1 MEENT
6 LNEFPKVAEV
16 LERYG
21 KEFIELYKSNLVA
34 SGRPA
39 SGNILK
45 PENLYYKVNLGT
57 NVYAVDISL
66 LEYWKYIENGTRPH
80 WPPVSAIR
88 EWIRV
93 KPVIPRPFENGKL
106 PTESQLAFLI
116 ARKISRVGT
125 EGIND
130 FERANDEVFARMEMS
145 LAEAVTEDLQRQV
158 SVIFKDFEQR

>member
-1 MEENT
+1 METNT

-21 KEFIELYKSNLVA
+21 KEFIELYKLNLVQ

-39 SGNILK
+39 SGKLA
-45 PENLYYKVNLGT
+45 ESLSYHVNLGT

-80 WPPVSAIR
+80 WPPVSAIS
-88 EWIRV
+88 EWIKV

-130 FERANDEVFARMEMS
+130 FQRANDEVFARMEMS

-158 SVIFKDFEQR
+158 SVIFKDFEKR

>member
-1 MEENT
+1 M
-6 LNEFPKVAEV
+6 

-21 KEFIELYKSNLVA
+21 AEFIELYKLNLVQ

-39 SGNILK
+39 SGKLA
-45 PENLYYKVNLGT
+45 ESLSYHVNLGT

-66 LEYWKYIENGTRPH
+66 LEYWKYIENGTLPH
-80 WPPVSAIR
+80 FPPVSAIR

-158 SVIFKDFEQR
+158 SVIFKDFNAR

>member
-1 MEENT
+1 METTT
-6 LNEFPKVAEV
+6 LNDFPKVAEV

-21 KEFIELYKSNLVA
+21 KEFIEQYKLNLMQ

-39 SGNILK
+39 SGRLADS
-45 PENLYYKVNLGT
+45 LSYKVNLGT

-66 LEYWKYIENGTRPH
+66 LEYWKYIEDGTRPH
-80 WPPVSAIR
+80 WPPVDAIR
-88 EWIRV
+88 QWIKV
-93 KPVIPRPFENGKL
+93 KPVIPRPMANGKL

-130 FERANDEVFARMEMS
+130 FERANAEIFSRMEMS

-158 SVIFKDFEQR
+158 SIIFTDFEKR

>member
-1 MEENT
+1 MET
-6 LNEFPKVAEV
+6 SALTDFPKVAEV

-21 KEFIELYKSNLVA
+21 KEFIEQYKLNLVQ

-39 SGNILK
+39 SGRLADS
-45 PENLYYKVNLGT
+45 LSYKVNLGT

-66 LEYWKYIENGTRPH
+66 LEYWKYIESGTRPH

-88 EWIRV
+88 EWIKV

-106 PTESQLAFLI
+106 PTEQQLAFLI

-130 FERANDEVFARMEMS
+130 FQRANDEIFARMEMS

-158 SVIFKDFEQR
+158 SIIFTDFEKR

>member
-1 MEENT
+1 METNT

-21 KEFIELYKSNLVA
+21 KEFIELYKLNLVQ
-34 SGRPA
+34 SGRPV
-39 SGNILK
+39 SGKLA
-45 PENLYYKVNLGT
+45 ESLSYHVNLGT

-80 WPPVSAIR
+80 WPPVSAIS
-88 EWIRV
+88 EWIKV

-130 FERANDEVFARMEMS
+130 FQRANDEVFARMEMS

-158 SVIFKDFEQR
+158 SVIFKDFEKR

>member
-21 KEFIELYKSNLVA
+21 KEFIELYKLNLVQ

-39 SGNILK
+39 SGKLA
-45 PENLYYKVNLGT
+45 ESLSYHVNLGT

-80 WPPVSAIR
+80 FPPVSAIR
-88 EWIRV
+88 DWIRV

-130 FERANDEVFARMEMS
+130 FQRANDEVFARMEMS

-158 SVIFKDFEQR
+158 SVIFKDFNTR

>member
-1 MEENT
+1 MET
-6 LNEFPKVAEV
+6 SALNDFPKVAEV

-21 KEFIELYKSNLVA
+21 AEFIEQYRLNLVE

-39 SGNILK
+39 SGRLADS
-45 PENLYYKVNLGT
+45 LSYKVNLGA

-66 LEYWKYIENGTRPH
+66 LDYWKYIESGTRPH

-88 EWIRV
+88 EWIKV
-93 KPVIPRPFENGKL
+93 KPVIPRPMANGKL

-116 ARKISRVGT
+116 GRKISRVGT

-130 FERANDEVFARMEMS
+130 FERANQEIFSRMEMS
-145 LAEAVTEDLQRQV
+145 IAEAVTEDLQRQV
-158 SVIFKDFEQR
+158 SIIFTDFEKR

>member
-1 MEENT
+1 MET
-6 LNEFPKVAEV
+6 SALNDFPKVAEV

-21 KEFIELYKSNLVA
+21 KEFIELYKLNLVQ

-39 SGNILK
+39 SGKLA
-45 PENLYYKVNLGT
+45 ESLSYHVNLGT

-80 WPPVSAIR
+80 FPPVSAIR

-93 KPVIPRPFENGKL
+93 KPVIPRPMANGKL

-125 EGIND
+125 QGIND
-130 FERANDEVFARMEMS
+130 FERANAEIFARMEMS

-158 SVIFKDFEQR
+158 SVIFTDFAAR

>member
-1 MEENT
+1 METST
-6 LNEFPKVAEV
+6 LSEFPKVYEV
-16 LERYG
+16 LERYA
-21 KEFIELYKSNLVA
+21 KEFIEQYKINLVQ

-39 SGNILK
+39 SGRLADS
-45 PENLYYKVNLGT
+45 LSYKVDMGA

-66 LEYWKYIENGTRPH
+66 LDYWKYIESGTRPH

-88 EWIRV
+88 EWIKV
-93 KPVIPRPFENGKL
+93 KPVIPRPMANGKL

-116 ARKISRVGT
+116 GRKISRVGT

-130 FERANDEVFARMEMS
+130 FQRANDEIFSRMEMS

-158 SVIFKDFEQR
+158 SIIFTDFEKR

>member
-1 MEENT
+1 MET
-6 LNEFPKVAEV
+6 SALNDFPKVAEV

-21 KEFIELYKSNLVA
+21 KEFIELYKVNLA
-34 SGRPA
+34 MSGRPA
-39 SGNILK
+39 SGRLSNSL
-45 PENLYYKVNLGT
+45 NYKVSIGT

-66 LEYWKYIENGTRPH
+66 LDYWKYIESGTRPH
-80 WPPVSAIR
+80 WPPFDAIR
-88 EWIRV
+88 EWIKV

-130 FERANDEVFARMEMS
+130 FERANDEIFSRREMS

-158 SVIFKDFEQR
+158 SIIFTDFEKR

>member
-21 KEFIELYKSNLVA
+21 KEFIELYKLNLVQ

-39 SGNILK
+39 SGKLA
-45 PENLYYKVNLGT
+45 ESLSYHVNLGT

-80 WPPVSAIR
+80 FPPVSAIH

-130 FERANDEVFARMEMS
+130 FQRANDEVFARMEMS

-158 SVIFKDFEQR
+158 SVIFKDFNTR

>member
-1 MEENT
+1 MEENA

-21 KEFIELYKSNLVA
+21 AEFIELYKLNLVQ

-39 SGNILK
+39 SGKLA
-45 PENLYYKVNLGT
+45 ESLSYHVNLGT

-80 WPPVSAIR
+80 FPPVSAIR

-158 SVIFKDFEQR
+158 SVIFKDFNAR

>member
-21 KEFIELYKSNLVA
+21 KEFIELYKLNLVQ

-39 SGNILK
+39 SGKLA
-45 PENLYYKVNLGT
+45 ESLSYRVNLGT

-80 WPPVSAIR
+80 FPPVSAIR

-130 FERANDEVFARMEMS
+130 FQRANDEVFARMEMS

-158 SVIFKDFEQR
+158 SVIFTDFEKR

>member
-21 KEFIELYKSNLVA
+21 KEFIELYKLNLVQ

-39 SGNILK
+39 SGKLA
-45 PENLYYKVNLGT
+45 ESLSYRVNLGT

-80 WPPVSAIR
+80 FPPVSAIR

-130 FERANDEVFARMEMS
+130 FQRANDEVFARMEMS

-158 SVIFKDFEQR
+158 SVIFKDFNTR

>member
-21 KEFIELYKSNLVA
+21 AEFIELYKLNLVQ

-39 SGNILK
+39 SGKLAESLN
-45 PENLYYKVNLGT
+45 YHVNLGT

-80 WPPVSAIR
+80 FPPVSAIR

-106 PTESQLAFLI
+106 PTESQLASLI

-130 FERANDEVFARMEMS
+130 FQRANDEVFARMEMS

-158 SVIFKDFEQR
+158 SVIFKDFNAR

>member
-21 KEFIELYKSNLVA
+21 KEFIELYKLNLVQ

-39 SGNILK
+39 SGKLA
-45 PENLYYKVNLGT
+45 ESLSYHVNLGT

-66 LEYWKYIENGTRPH
+66 LEYWKYIESGTRPH
-80 WPPVSAIR
+80 FPPVSAIR
-88 EWIRV
+88 DWIRV

-130 FERANDEVFARMEMS
+130 FQRANDEVFARMEMS

-158 SVIFKDFEQR
+158 SVIFKDFNTR

>member
-21 KEFIELYKSNLVA
+21 AEFIELYKLNLVQ

-39 SGNILK
+39 SGKLA
-45 PENLYYKVNLGT
+45 ESLSYHVNLGT

-80 WPPVSAIR
+80 FPPVSAIR

-158 SVIFKDFEQR
+158 SVIFKDFNAR

>member
-21 KEFIELYKSNLVA
+21 AEFIELYKLNLVQ

-39 SGNILK
+39 SGKLA
-45 PENLYYKVNLGT
+45 ESLSYHVNLGT

-80 WPPVSAIR
+80 FPPVSAIR

-93 KPVIPRPFENGKL
+93 KPVIPRPLENGKL

-130 FERANDEVFARMEMS
+130 FQRANDEVFARMEMS

-158 SVIFKDFEQR
+158 SVIFKDFNTR